1 MKLLPVQR
9 AAVGVGLIDAL
20 VVVSTVLPGAP
31 LLPTWMVVV
40 AIALT
45 VGVFV
50 LMIVTVKQGPLRV
63 NGLKGLFRALREA
76 LPMGAIIL
84 AGVGFYGGWLIAM
97 VTMTASD
104 TAGNLKYENG
114 QYTSTERKVV
124 RVLTEEQYTAAQSA
138 NQRMFGAIAM
148 ALASGGFA
156 LTSVVRQL
164 RQN

>member
-20 VVVSTVLPGAP
+20 VVVSTMLPGAP

-76 LPMGAIIL
+76 LPMRAIIL

-124 RVLTEEQYTAAQSA
+124 RVLTEEQYTAAQAA